1 MMSFLPLLALVA
13 WFSVVVSAV
22 EFKAPQALA
31 VLDAASPLD
40 IEWSFPENATS
51 FLLGTDYSIWLC
63 AGGNEDNTHERVAQ
77 LFKGTIL
84 GNPVHTTAEVDPNA
98 GSEYPNGYFLE
109 AVLNGMQG
117 YSYRFTLTGMTGS
130 FSPNVEKGLQ
140 SLPKLDESDTVRI
153 QARQVP
159 APGAAADPQA
169 PGAANPP
176 PPGAGAPPAPA
187 PGAGNPP
194 APVPPGGK
202 PPAGAPPAGAP
213 PAGVPPPAAAPPA
226 GVPPA
231 AVPPPA
237 AEPTIVQTVPYPEQ
251 TGPTRYAPIPKHPPK
266 KIVKR
271 EATPQFPTS
280 PYKVATTFLAP
291 PTVKTTISAS
301 VTLTAKAH
309 ENTHDPVDED
319 MARFLRRWQD

>member
-1 MMSFLPLLALVA
+1 MMSFLSLFTLVA
-13 WFSVVVSAV
+13 WFSIVSAV

-84 GNPVHTTAEVDPNA
+84 GNPVQTTAEVDPNA

-130 FSPNVEKGLQ
+130 FSPNVEKGLR
-140 SLPKLDESDTVRI
+140 SLPKPDESDTVRF

-159 APGAAADPQA
+159 APGAAVPPAPGAANPQA
-169 PGAANPP
+169 PGAAN
-176 PPGAGAPPAPA
+176 PPAPA
-187 PGAGNPP
+187 PGAGNPA

-213 PAGVPPPAAAPPA
+213 PAGVPPAAA
-226 GVPPA
+226 
-231 AVPPPA
+231 PPPA

-251 TGPTRYAPIPKHPPK
+251 TGLTRYAPAPKQPPK

-271 EATPQFPTS
+271 EPTPQFPPS
-280 PYKVATTFLAP
+280 PYKIATTFLAP
-291 PTVKTTISAS
+291 PTVKTTVSAS
-301 VTLTAKAH
+301 VTLTAEAH

>member
-1 MMSFLPLLALVA
+1 MMSFLPLLTLVA
-13 WFSVVVSAV
+13 WWFSIVSAV
-22 EFKAPQALA
+22 EFQAPQALA
-31 VLDAASPLD
+31 VLDATSPLD

-63 AGGNEDNTHERVAQ
+63 AGGNEDNTH

-84 GNPVHTTAEVDPNA
+84 SNPVQTTAEVDPNA

-130 FSPNVEKGLQ
+130 FSPNVEKGLR
-140 SLPKLDESDTVRI
+140 SLPKPDESDTARI

-159 APGAAADPQA
+159 APGAAVPPAPGAANPQA

-176 PPGAGAPPAPA
+176 APGAGAPPAPA
-187 PGAGNPP
+187 PGAGNPA

-202 PPAGAPPAGAP
+202 PPAGAPPAGAPPAGAP

-231 AVPPPA
+231 AAPPPA

-251 TGPTRYAPIPKHPPK
+251 TGLTRYAPVPKQPPK

-271 EATPQFPTS
+271 SATPQFPTS
-280 PYKVATTFLAP
+280 PYKVATTFLPP
-291 PTVKTTISAS
+291 PTVRTTISAS
-301 VTLTAKAH
+301 VTLTAEAH
-309 ENTHDPVDED
+309 ENTVSYTP
-319 MARFLRRWQD
+319 